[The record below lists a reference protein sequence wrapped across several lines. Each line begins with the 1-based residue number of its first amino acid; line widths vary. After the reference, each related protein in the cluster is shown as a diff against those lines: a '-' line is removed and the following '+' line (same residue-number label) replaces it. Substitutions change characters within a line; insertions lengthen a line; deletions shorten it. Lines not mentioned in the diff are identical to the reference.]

1 MTEKPKG
8 AMDKSSTYL
17 LHGWDDEKIYL
28 FSDETG
34 ERCVSDEPEL
44 LRRLTQMC
52 VEYFEKHPTGG
63 TG

>member
-1 MTEKPKG
+1 MTG
-8 AMDKSSTYL
+8 NSGGSSNSTFSYL

-44 LRRLTQMC
+44 LRRLTEIC
-52 VEYFEKHPTGG
+52 VEYFAKQAEGEKG
-63 TG
+63 

>member
-1 MTEKPKG
+1 MTGKAG
-8 AMDKSSTYL
+8 ISSANIFSYR

-44 LRRLTQMC
+44 LRRLTEIC
-52 VEYFEKHPTGG
+52 VEYFAKRATGEKG
-63 TG
+63 